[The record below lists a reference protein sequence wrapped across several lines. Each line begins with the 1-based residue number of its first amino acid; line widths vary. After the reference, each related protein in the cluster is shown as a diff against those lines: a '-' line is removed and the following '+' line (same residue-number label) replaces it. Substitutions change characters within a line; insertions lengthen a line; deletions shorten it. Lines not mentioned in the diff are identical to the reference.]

1 MFFRNIRL
9 RFERQRDI
17 ENEQE
22 SRLQMQAQRRSQNNA
37 TILMQVVGPA

>member
-22 SRLQMQAQRRSQNNA
+22 SRLQMQAQRRSQINA